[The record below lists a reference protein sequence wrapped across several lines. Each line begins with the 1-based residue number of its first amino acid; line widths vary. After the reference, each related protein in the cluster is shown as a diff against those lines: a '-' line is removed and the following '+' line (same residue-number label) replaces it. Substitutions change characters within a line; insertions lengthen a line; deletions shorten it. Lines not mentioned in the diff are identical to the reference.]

1 MKVLHVIP
9 SVGPLHG
16 GPSQALRS
24 TVAALTDAGVRVD
37 VATTDDNGP
46 GRLPV
51 ACGVPIREH
60 NATFRY
66 FSCQTKFYTFSWPL
80 TKWLAS
86 HTRDYDVVHIHALFS
101 YPATIAALFSR
112 KSRVP
117 YVIRPLG
124 TLNRWGIRNRRP
136 WLKQLSLRCVEA
148 KVLRSAAFVHFTAED
163 ERAQASGLGIPHRP
177 IVIPNIAEAA
187 QTASVKHSRSGSSF
201 EILFLSRID
210 PKKGLDLLLDAF
222 QDIRRRIPYARLTIA
237 GSGNPAFAK
246 SLRTQATRLGLDSA
260 ICWREFVSGEEKQR
274 LLSESDV
281 FVLPSYSENFGI
293 AAVEAMA
300 SGLPVVITDAVAIHP
315 DVSRERAG
323 LVVTCVAAEI
333 CSAVLELYRQP
344 ALRAEFSENGRALV
358 QKNFSSRA
366 VAQSLIS
373 CYETAIRNRDN
384 CA

>member
-1 MKVLHVIP
+1 MKILQVIP
-9 SVGPLHG
+9 SVGPLRG

-24 TVAALTDAGVRVD
+24 IVAALTDAGVSVD
-37 VATTDDNGP
+37 VVTTDDNGP
-46 GRLPV
+46 LRLSV
-51 ACGVPIREH
+51 ACGIPTREH

-66 FSCQTKFYTFSWPL
+66 FPCQTNFYTFSWPL
-80 TKWLAS
+80 TKWLAR
-86 HTRDYDVVHIHALFS
+86 HTPDYDVVHIHALFS
-101 YPATIAALFSR
+101 YPATISALFSR
-112 KSRVP
+112 RCRVP

-163 ERAQASGLGIPHRP
+163 ERAQASDLGIPHRP

-187 QTASVKHSRSGSSF
+187 QTAPFKHSRSGSSF

-210 PKKGLDLLLDAF
+210 PKKGLDLLLNAF

-300 SGLPVVITDAVAIHP
+300 SGLPVVITDAVAIHK
-315 DVSRERAG
+315 DVSRARAG
-323 LVVTCVAAEI
+323 LVVKCAAAEI
-333 CSAVLELYRQP
+333 SAAVLDLYRRP
-344 ALRAEFSENGRALV
+344 SLGAELARNGRALV
-358 QKNFSSRA
+358 QEKFSSGA

-373 CYETAIRNRDN
+373 CYEMAIRNR
-384 CA
+384 